1 MPARTRKV
9 AIDDRTK
16 IRIQTSQI
24 VNRLEDH
31 VFGNIKMEPS
41 AVSAA
46 LGLLKKKLPDLA
58 ATTHEG
64 NPDQPIQHKLKIEF
78 VAPGGK

>member
-9 AIDDRTK
+9 RMDDRTK

-31 VFGNIKMEPS
+31 IFGQIKMEPS

-64 NPDQPIQHKLKIEF
+64 NPDKPIEHKLKIEF
-78 VAPGGK
+78 VRAGE